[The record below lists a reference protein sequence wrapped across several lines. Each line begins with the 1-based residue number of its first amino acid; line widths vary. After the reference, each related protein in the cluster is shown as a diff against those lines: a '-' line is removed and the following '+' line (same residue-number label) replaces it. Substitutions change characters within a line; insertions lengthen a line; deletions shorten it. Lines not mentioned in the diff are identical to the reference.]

1 MAITKATASS
11 IAPAAKGDLV
21 VGSATNDAAVLAVG
35 TNTHVLTADSA
46 EATGMKWAAAGG
58 ANSSWSLL
66 NTGGTALTG
75 AATITVSG
83 ISSKDKILVLVTQCS
98 STQPGAG
105 FSFRINSST
114 TTSDYNYA
122 GAVITASATPRLIIQ
137 GVGIVNTENRFAFAI
152 AGNNAT
158 IVNSGSMFITGG
170 NSSGSKSV
178 SVSGGSNGNTG
189 AGFDEGVG
197 YVYQGIFQGTA
208 TVSSI
213 NVVSDY
219 GNFDAGTVYV
229 YTSAS

>member
-21 VGSATNDAAVLAVG
+21 AGTATNDAAVLAVG
-35 TNTHVLTADSA
+35 ANGTTLVADSA
-46 EATGMKWAAAGG
+46 ETTGLKWVTPSGG
-58 ANSSWSLL
+58 GSNWSLL
-66 NTGGTALTG
+66 NSGGTALTG

-83 ISSKDKILVLVTQCS
+83 ISSKDKILALVTGCS

-137 GVGIVNTENRFAFAI
+137 GVGIVNTENRFAFAL

-158 IVNSGSMFITGG
+158 IVNSGSMFVTGG

-189 AGFDEGVG
+189 AGFNEGVG

-213 NVVSDY
+213 DVVCDY